1 MSTINE
7 LVELGL
13 PLETAKTLVLVSF
26 LITSLI
32 TILVFVLKAI
42 AIRTMA
48 KNKGLDKLY
57 LAWIPFFNYIL
68 LGRVI
73 GTVFLFRKKV
83 KNIGLWVTIFSLI
96 SFIVQTF
103 LNLGYYV
110 QEISPFLGISSIEYG
125 SVFVQNWMYQTGT
138 FYMVIYYL
146 YDIFSILEIII
157 TVSLIFFVLRKYA
170 PERAFIYAIVCIFID
185 LAFGII
191 LFIIRNRKPY
201 ATITRTYVRPNYN
214 TYEQY
219 NQNNKKPENDP
230 FPEFNGYE
238 QSNKTSEN
246 SNSKDDDLFN

>member
-1 MSTINE
+1 MGD
-7 LVELGL
+7 LQYFLELGL

-26 LITSLI
+26 LISSLI
-32 TILVFVLKAI
+32 IILAFVLKAI

-68 LGRVI
+68 LGKVI
-73 GTVFLFRKKV
+73 GTTFLFRKKV
-83 KNIGLWVTIFSLI
+83 NNIGLLVTIFTLT
-96 SFIVQTF
+96 SFVVRTF

-110 QEISPFLGISSIEYG
+110 QNLGDFFGFEIFYESA
-125 SVFVQNWMYQTGT
+125 FVQNWMYQQGT
-138 FYMVIYYL
+138 FFLIIYYL

-185 LAFGII
+185 LAFGVI

-214 TYEQY
+214 TDQY

-246 SNSKDDDLFN
+246 SNSNDDDFFN